1 MSYDFFFQWKT
12 LKLLEESRR
21 TYSIANFVCVGVFMS
36 ILRRGR
42 SHSVLRHT
50 LAMSGPLQRI
60 EKQKWDWVAAS
71 RISLNCF
78 FSLASLGKPLGLVV
92 IEISLIFKSVFLLFT
107 NVKAE
112 AAHVCVGFLTQS
124 SLANQY

>member
-1 MSYDFFFQWKT
+1 
-12 LKLLEESRR
+12 
-21 TYSIANFVCVGVFMS
+21 
-36 ILRRGR
+36 
-42 SHSVLRHT
+42 
-50 LAMSGPLQRI
+50 MSGPLQRL

-71 RISLNCF
+71 RICLNCF

>member
-1 MSYDFFFQWKT
+1 MLPT
-12 LKLLEESRR
+12 L
-21 TYSIANFVCVGVFMS
+21 CVWEYFMS

-71 RISLNCF
+71 
-78 FSLASLGKPLGLVV
+78 
-92 IEISLIFKSVFLLFT
+92 
-107 NVKAE
+107 
-112 AAHVCVGFLTQS
+112 
-124 SLANQY
+124 